1 VGQAGS
7 FRAVQRVTSVL
18 QFIWRSTKRV
28 VVMLIGAAL
37 LLGGLVMLVT
47 PGPGIVLIVAGL
59 AVLATEFVW
68 AERML
73 DKAKAHAAAATDK
86 VRRRRRSRASSTAA
100 TADSSEA
107 LASGPPEVPPVPPA
121 DAATTGEA

>member
-1 VGQAGS
+1 
-7 FRAVQRVTSVL
+7 
-18 QFIWRSTKRV
+18 
-28 VVMLIGAAL
+28 MLVGAAL

-47 PGPGIVLIVAGL
+47 PGPGIVLIIAGL

-73 DKAKAHAAAATDK
+73 DKAKARAAAATDK
-86 VRRRRRSRASSTAA
+86 VRRRRRSGA
-100 TADSSEA
+100 TGTDATRRPSEA

-121 DAATTGEA
+121 DATTAGEA